1 MMSVHITSLPEWI
14 TTIIII
20 IVMMQPMKMAPI
32 TMKTAEPMKM
42 APVPTQPTKTEP
54 DTPLHPLPTIFQRIK
69 NTLQR
74 VTIM

>member
-42 APVPTQPTKTEP
+42 VPVPTQLVKMAPATPHTPATKTP
-54 DTPLHPLPTIFQRIK
+54 PG
-69 NTLQR
+69 NY
-74 VTIM
+74 